1 MGSRCLCEVCT
12 PAALR
17 HSKDQVASAERPK
30 LTVRPLRTV
39 HPVRRE
45 TNGAQ
50 RGGHPC
56 GSMAALAD
64 AGEVA
69 AASALEQRLDRPVGH
84 AEVEVLR
91 SMAQRVDAVRERP
104 TQGAHSGFNAR
115 RERVRLASTTAESRA
130 MREALPTAEGRS
142 CEHPE
147 EDGLAQL
154 SCQHGARRRWFY
166 FIARTSKDNGQR
178 ARSNHVDIENSTNT
192 ALGTVC
198 AWQDPCSSVPWLG
211 LMAGPSHLQRPSTS
225 TRGREEAS
233 GLGAIHS

>member
-17 HSKDQVASAERPK
+17 HSKDQVASAESPK

-69 AASALEQRLDRPVGH
+69 AASALEQRLHRPVGH
-84 AEVEVLR
+84 AEVEVFR

-104 TQGAHSGFNAR
+104 TQGAHSGFNAG
-115 RERVRLASTTAESRA
+115 RERVCLASTTAESRA
-130 MREALPTAEGRS
+130 MREALPGRS
-142 CEHPE
+142 CEHLE
-147 EDGLAQL
+147 ADG
-154 SCQHGARRRWFY
+154 RRAY
-166 FIARTSKDNGQR
+166 
-178 ARSNHVDIENSTNT
+178 E
-192 ALGTVC
+192 C
-198 AWQDPCSSVPWLG
+198 ATC
-211 LMAGPSHLQRPSTS
+211 
-225 TRGREEAS
+225 
-233 GLGAIHS
+233 